1 MQTFY
6 FLLILV
12 GSKAQE
18 HIPPQVRKKIG
29 DLGNLNEQYE
39 HELYEKKAQ
48 ELRDLVASNPGDASL
63 KQRLIVFLSKVG
75 KAHES
80 RGNKDAASKVLR
92 EILQIKPP
100 PEIAQWDKF
109 DKKQKI
115 ESSLHTSQS
124 PKSCVAAP
132 PIELLPLP
140 LSTSKERELTELYPM
155 LNTGLCP
162 ELDVSQ
168 MKKST
173 IRKFQK
179 ASLPLIVRG
188 GAINKKNGVCKL
200 DSKTMTDLAGEEIV
214 KVAFPHRVINW
225 TRSGNQVLDEVYS
238 IHPVGQWMD
247 RKKFKS
253 PDSGRAILRSPT
265 QWMRLKNF
273 LSIVTNFSSA
283 LANEESYS
291 GGLYLHQ
298 TSIPTQIPTLGG
310 HTEPPKWARKG
321 LGKSID
327 EYLWVSGGG
336 TATAIHND
344 AFDNVHGVIRGARE
358 MILFPPSSGIH
369 GLEVV
374 PMADIRPD
382 ATAKELISGSAYSR
396 VMTSPVWAE
405 NIATRAYRNSTDL
418 EGSAWPH
425 GWKCSLEA
433 GDAIFLPAFWY
444 HAVHGSAGWQPP
456 RACHRPRSSSGSARA
471 DSDVTSES
479 AFADDNLCMSLA
491 VNWFFETSITR
502 DESRKLWAHSGDPA
516 NTVERSHHS
525 HVEL

>member
-1 MQTFY
+1 
-6 FLLILV
+6 
-12 GSKAQE
+12 
-18 HIPPQVRKKIG
+18 
-29 DLGNLNEQYE
+29 
-39 HELYEKKAQ
+39 
-48 ELRDLVASNPGDASL
+48 
-63 KQRLIVFLSKVG
+63 
-75 KAHES
+75 
-80 RGNKDAASKVLR
+80 
-92 EILQIKPP
+92 
-100 PEIAQWDKF
+100 
-109 DKKQKI
+109 
-115 ESSLHTSQS
+115 
-124 PKSCVAAP
+124 
-132 PIELLPLP
+132 
-140 LSTSKERELTELYPM
+140 
-155 LNTGLCP
+155 
-162 ELDVSQ
+162 
-168 MKKST
+168 MK
-173 IRKFQK
+173 
-179 ASLPLIVRG
+179 
-188 GAINKKNGVCKL
+188 
-200 DSKTMTDLAGEEIV
+200 
-214 KVAFPHRVINW
+214 
-225 TRSGNQVLDEVYS
+225 
-238 IHPVGQWMD
+238 
-247 RKKFKS
+247 
-253 PDSGRAILRSPT
+253 
-265 QWMRLKNF
+265 LKNF

-321 LGKSID
+321 LGKSTD

-358 MILFPPSSGIH
+358 MILFPPSSGIR

-396 VMTSPVWAE
+396 VMASPVWAE

-456 RACHRPRSSSGSARA
+456 RACHGPRSSSGFTKA
-471 DSDVTSES
+471 DSDDLSES

-491 VNWFFETSITR
+491 VNWFFKTSITR
-502 DESRKLWAHSGDPA
+502 DESRILWAQSGE
-516 NTVERSHHS
+516 NTMERSHHS